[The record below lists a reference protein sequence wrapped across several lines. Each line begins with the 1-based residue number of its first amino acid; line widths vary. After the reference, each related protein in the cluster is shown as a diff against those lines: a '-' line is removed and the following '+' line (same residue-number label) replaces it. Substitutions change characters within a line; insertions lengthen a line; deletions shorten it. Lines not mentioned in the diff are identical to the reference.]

1 MKKVV
6 YYLMILFFF
15 ASCSHKGIV
24 ITENELPEEIFYL
37 PDQIK
42 PYTGRCIMHYNNTG
56 IIKQEM
62 TFRNGKLDGEFI
74 TYYKDGSINRKGEFI
89 DGRYNGKWEQWAEN
103 GKKLYEVHYK
113 NDSLCGDFRIWY
125 STGVLKQKGVYA
137 ENTRSGLWIEY
148 DEAGM
153 IIRKKNYN

>member
-1 MKKVV
+1 MNKLV
-6 YYLMILFFF
+6 YYLIILFFF
-15 ASCSHKGIV
+15 ASCSHSRIV

-42 PYTGRCIMHYNNTG
+42 PYTGRCIMHYNNTE

-62 TFRNGKLDGEFI
+62 VFRNGKLNGEFI
-74 TYYKDGSINRKGEFI
+74 AYYKGK
-89 DGRYNGKWEQWAEN
+89 YNGKWEQWAEN

-113 NDSLCGDFRIWY
+113 NDTLSGDFMVWY

-137 ENTRSGLWIEY
+137 ENTRSGQWIEY

-153 IIRKKNYN
+153 IIKKMNYN